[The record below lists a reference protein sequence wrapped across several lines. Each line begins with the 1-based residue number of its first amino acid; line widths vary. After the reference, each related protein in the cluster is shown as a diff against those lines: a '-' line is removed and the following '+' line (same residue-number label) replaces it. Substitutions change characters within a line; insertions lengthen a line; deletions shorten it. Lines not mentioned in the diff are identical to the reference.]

1 MSVGLTRKA
10 AMTLEMAPHPK
21 MANGKKIW
29 INHGKFEGLFS
40 GKAMVC

>member
-10 AMTLEMAPHPK
+10 AMTLEKSHPK
-21 MANGKKIW
+21 MANGKKLW